1 MYYEA
6 IFMNKEKKCRDTEDD
21 ESVYG
26 WKLAS
31 VQQYTPLHREVA
43 LPRAKT
49 NFHKKTR

>member
-31 VQQYTPLHREVA
+31 VQQYTPGGGPYHELK
-43 LPRAKT
+43 LILT
-49 NFHKKTR
+49 KKTR

>member
-43 LPRAKT
+43 PT
-49 NFHKKTR
+49 TS